1 MSIVIRPF
9 RDGDAPHLSRLYRRS
24 VEGLGARDYSAD
36 QVRVWASL
44 APDPARMRA
53 MALDGRVRLVAVDGA
68 DLPVGYADLE
78 PDGHLDHLYC
88 APEAKGTGAA
98 ASLCEALERI
108 ARERG
113 MTRLYSEASEAAR
126 RFFLRRGFA
135 VLRRRDLEIDGVAI
149 HNYAVE
155 KVLDGGADYSRG

>member
-1 MSIVIRPF
+1 MAIVIRAC
-9 RDGDAPHLSRLYRRS
+9 RDGDAPRLSRLYRRS
-24 VEGLGARDYSAD
+24 VEGLGGRDYSPA
-36 QVRVWASL
+36 QVRAWAAL
-44 APDPARMRA
+44 APDPARMLS
-53 MALDGRVRLVAVDGA
+53 MARDGRVRLVAADGA
-68 DLPVGYADLE
+68 DLPIGYADLE
-78 PDGHLDHLYC
+78 PDGHIDHLYC

-98 ASLCEALERI
+98 AALYDALERI

-113 MTRLYSEASEAAR
+113 TSRLYSEASEAAR

-155 KVLDGGADYSRG
+155 KTLG